1 MKAQKIMRE
10 ISIIE
15 IIPVI
20 CNNNNLR
27 AMILLVKQTKK
38 LLFVLFCT
46 LLTS

>member
-15 IIPVI
+15 IIPVMI

-38 LLFVLFCT
+38 LLLILFSFVLC
-46 LLTS
+46 